1 LSDREE
7 PSVSTREE
15 ERERLLARAIGTL
28 PEPVRRRLAGRALM
42 RSNGAVLDSR
52 TAVLLASAARRGQR
66 FHPDVSV
73 EDLRRTYA
81 RMNRVCGLREARP
94 VDVREVTIDTGDG
107 AIAARLYR
115 PASVATGAA
124 IPLLVW
130 FHGGGYVIGDV
141 ACYDGLMRFFAVEG
155 RIAVLNVEYR
165 LGPEHRFPRGHEDG
179 FAAYAWAHATAA
191 QLGVDPARIAVG
203 GDSAGGGIAASIG
216 AFAESRGLRPPA
228 FQFLIYPSVD
238 TRGDYP
244 SRRSFNRGLPLTS
257 ETIAWF
263 APRYASREDDELPM
277 LSPLLAPAPE
287 RTPPTYL
294 LAAGFDPLLDEGRA
308 YADRL
313 RDAGVNV
320 VYDLR
325 PALSHAFVSLAGV
338 VPAGRDALRDGIRA
352 TAAALRR

>member
-1 LSDREE
+1 
-7 PSVSTREE
+7 VSTRDE

-28 PEPVRRRLAGRALM
+28 PDPVRRRLAGRALM
-42 RSNGAVLDSR
+42 LRDGAVLDSR
-52 TAVLLASAARRGQR
+52 TALLLASAARRGQR
-66 FHPDVSV
+66 FHPEISV

-81 RMNRVCGLREARP
+81 RLNRVCGLREGRP
-94 VDVREVTIDTGDG
+94 VSARAMQIDTGDG
-107 AIAARLYR
+107 AIGARLYR
-115 PASVATGAA
+115 PANLPSGAA
-124 IPLLVW
+124 LPLLVW
-130 FHGGGYVIGDV
+130 FHGGGYVIGDIS
-141 ACYDGLMRFFAVEG
+141 CYDGLMRFFAAEG
-155 RIAVLNVEYR
+155 ALAVLNVEYR

-179 FAAYAWAHATAA
+179 FAAYAWALANAA
-191 QLGVDPARIAVG
+191 QLGVDPARVAVG
-203 GDSAGGGIAASIG
+203 GDSAGGGIAASIS
-216 AFAESRGLRPPA
+216 AFAESRGLPPPA
-228 FQFLIYPSVD
+228 YQFLIYPSVD

-244 SRRSFNRGLPLTS
+244 SRRSFDRGLPLTS

-263 APRYASREDDELPM
+263 APRYATREDDELPL
-277 LSPLLAPAPE
+277 LSPLLADAPE

-313 RDAGVNV
+313 RGAGASV

-325 PALSHAFVSLAGV
+325 PALSHAFVNLAGV